1 LFKMMIGINMVHVP
15 YRGGGPALTES
26 CQIRTT
32 GLAPE
37 KRHRNAAIMPAP
49 GGRPRLNVLTANLT
63 GFDPS
68 RTSAVTQPDMPEAT
82 RVRLPKR

>member
-1 LFKMMIGINMVHVP
+1 VG
-15 YRGGGPALTES
+15 
-26 CQIRTT
+26 
-32 GLAPE
+32 
-37 KRHRNAAIMPAP
+37 AP
-49 GGRPRLNVLTANLT
+49 GLVGDELPEVTANLT